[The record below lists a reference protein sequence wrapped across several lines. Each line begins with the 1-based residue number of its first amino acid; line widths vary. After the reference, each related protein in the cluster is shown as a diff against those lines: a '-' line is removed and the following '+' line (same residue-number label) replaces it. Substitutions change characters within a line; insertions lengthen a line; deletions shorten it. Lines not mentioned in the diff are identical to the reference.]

1 MLLKHMIRKFLPWFI
16 GLVYIL
22 SPIDIIPEYI
32 LGPGFLD
39 DLAVLGFILWYTTKG
54 AKRVYT
60 RQQASRNS
68 GEEQKRT
75 EEETDDP
82 YEILGLKRDATEAEI
97 KEAFKRLASQ
107 YHPDKV
113 QHLGKEFQELAHK
126 KFVRIKRAYE
136 LLTK

>member
-1 MLLKHMIRKFLPWFI
+1 MIRKFLPWLI

-39 DLAVLGFILWYTTKG
+39 DLAVLGFLIWWTKKSG
-54 AKRVYT
+54 KRFYPS
-60 RQQASRNS
+60 QKDSRNS
-68 GEEQKRT
+68 SEDQKPPDK
-75 EEETDDP
+75 ENDDP

-97 KEAFKRLASQ
+97 KEAFRKLASQ

-126 KFVRIKRAYE
+126 KFVMIKRAYE
-136 LLTK
+136 ILMK

>member
-1 MLLKHMIRKFLPWFI
+1 MLKKFLPWLI
-16 GLVYIL
+16 GLIYVL
-22 SPIDIIPEYI
+22 SPIDILPDYL

-39 DLAVLGFILWYTTKG
+39 DLAVLGLIWWYTTRSTKQ
-54 AKRVYT
+54 AYT
-60 RQQASRNS
+60 RQRASRNS
-68 GEEQKRT
+68 GEDQKSPK
-75 EEETDDP
+75 EETDDP
-82 YEILGLKRDATEAEI
+82 YEILGLKRDATKKEI

-136 LLTK
+136 ILTQ

>member
-1 MLLKHMIRKFLPWFI
+1 MTRKILLWII

-39 DLAVLGFILWYTTKG
+39 DLAVLGFLIWWTTKS
-54 AKRVYT
+54 AKGVYT
-60 RQQASRNS
+60 GPQGSRNAS
-68 GEEQKRT
+68 EDQKPPDK
-75 EEETDDP
+75 EDDDP
-82 YEILGLKRDATEAEI
+82 YKILGLERDATEAEI
-97 KEAFKRLASQ
+97 KEAFRKLASQ

-126 KFVRIKRAYE
+126 KFVTIKRAYE
-136 LLTK
+136 ILIK

>member
-1 MLLKHMIRKFLPWFI
+1 MTRKILPWLI

-39 DLAVLGFILWYTTKG
+39 DLAVLGFLIWWTAKT
-54 AKRVYT
+54 AKRVHT
-60 RQQASRNS
+60 RPQNSRNAS
-68 GEEQKRT
+68 EDRKPPDS
-75 EEETDDP
+75 ETDDP
-82 YEILGLKRDATEAEI
+82 YEILGLKRDATETAI
-97 KEAFKRLASQ
+97 KEAFRELAGK

-126 KFVRIKRAYE
+126 KFVRITRAYE
-136 LLTK
+136 ILTK

>member
-1 MLLKHMIRKFLPWFI
+1 MLPWLI

-39 DLAVLGFILWYTTKG
+39 DLAVLGFLIWWTTKS
-54 AKRVYT
+54 AKGVYT
-60 RQQASRNS
+60 RPQDSRNA
-68 GEEQKRT
+68 GEDRKPPDD
-75 EEETDDP
+75 ETDDP
-82 YEILGLKRDATEAEI
+82 YEILGLKRNATEAEI
-97 KEAFKRLASQ
+97 KEAFRKLASQ

-126 KFVRIKRAYE
+126 KFVTIKRAYE
-136 LLTK
+136 ILVK